1 MQDLGQLLQHLP
13 PSVTNVL
20 QQVQAGNH
28 AAVSNEDANA
38 AFNHVTTQL
47 SPEEFQ
53 QVAADAY
60 QQLSPEQR
68 SEVADYLRKQSQQQ
82 GASVGATLPTPSAA
96 ANDPAALANATA
108 QIQSQQ
114 PNLLQ
119 QLFAPGGAF
128 SSPIAR
134 MAVLGITALAAQR
147 LTGQR

>member
-1 MQDLGQLLQHLP
+1 MQDLSQLLQRLP

-28 AAVSNEDANA
+28 AAVSSEDANA

-53 QVAADAY
+53 QVAANAY

-96 ANDPAALANATA
+96 ATDPAVLADATT
-108 QIQSQQ
+108 QIQMQQ

-119 QLFAPGGAF
+119 QLFAPGGTF
-128 SSPIAR
+128 SNPIAKA
-134 MAVLGITALAAQR
+134 AVLGITALAAQR
-147 LTGQR
+147 LAGRM